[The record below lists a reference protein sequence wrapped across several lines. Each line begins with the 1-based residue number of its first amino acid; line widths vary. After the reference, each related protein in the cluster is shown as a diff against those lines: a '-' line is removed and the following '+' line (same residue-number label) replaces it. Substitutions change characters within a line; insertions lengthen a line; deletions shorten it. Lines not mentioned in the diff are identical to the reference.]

1 MRGYEIGLSA
11 LRTHSKTLNVIGNN
25 IANAATPGFHRERV
39 DLMTRAPQLDGKHL
53 IGTGVEIAGIRRVV
67 DEATDAAILQN
78 QSLLG
83 ASNANLSVA
92 RDIES
97 LFTPGASSIHEY
109 FSDFFNNLES
119 VANSPEV
126 PTVRG
131 EFLASA
137 ENLLFQFDNIR
148 SALQTQSGGRLSEL
162 QDAVDQINSSI
173 EEVAK
178 LNKEIRFAET
188 HDRNPNSLLD
198 RRSQVLNELAELTD
212 VAVRK
217 DLNGKDIVTIGGSF
231 GAIGEIATTI
241 QVVRVDDKWDL
252 QLSGSGQP
260 LQLAGGKV
268 GGLLNAVNEVIPDT
282 LDRLEELAR
291 TIVQSVDQQHAKGLK
306 DNGAHDTL
314 RASRSVESI
323 NKPLAYS
330 GIPFEV
336 IRGEVTLTVTD
347 PATGY
352 RTSHAISV
360 DPYTE
365 SLADVSA
372 KFDAIA
378 GVSAILNTDTGRLT
392 LSGDGSKKI
401 DFAGRV
407 DNVPDLS
414 SYSGSSI
421 PQFTGDYTGPRID
434 NWNLSFN
441 QSGTVGVTNGLE
453 ATIRN
458 ANGQVVATVDVGTN
472 YEAGTPLG
480 IADGVYLQFGSG
492 TVTATD
498 TASVVVTPDSDT
510 TGLLSALGLNS
521 LFSGASIGTY
531 ALRSDIADDATLL
544 STSTTGFPGDAS
556 NVALMANLR
565 DQRFDVLDDQTFVE
579 ELADFTADA
588 GLQAAQAASQ
598 KEQLEAYG
606 QRLQE
611 AQNAVSGVSTDE
623 EFLKMLEVERAFQ
636 AAARFINTV
645 EATYDEIMQI
655 VR

>member
-11 LRTHSKTLNVIGNN
+11 LRTHSTTLNVIGNN

-39 DLMTRAPQLDGKHL
+39 DLATRAPQLDGQHL

-67 DEATDAAILQN
+67 DEATDAAILRN

-83 ASNANLSVA
+83 ASSADLSIA
-92 RDIES
+92 GDIES
-97 LFTPGASSIHEY
+97 LFTPGDSSIHEY
-109 FSDFFNNLES
+109 FSNFFNKLES

-148 SALQTQSGGRLSEL
+148 SALQTQSGARLSEL
-162 QDAVDQINSSI
+162 RDSVEQINSSI
-173 EEVAK
+173 AEVAE

-198 RRSQVLNELAELTD
+198 RRDQILNELAELTD
-212 VAVRK
+212 VSIRK

-231 GAIGEIATTI
+231 GAIGEIPSTI
-241 QVVRVDDKWDL
+241 EVVRVGDRWDL
-252 QLSGSGQP
+252 QMSGSGHP

-268 GGLLNAVNEVIPDT
+268 GGLLNAVNNAIPDT
-282 LDRLEELAR
+282 LDRLEQLAQ
-291 TIVQSVDQQHAKGLK
+291 TIVSSVDQQHAKGLK

-314 RASRSVESI
+314 RASRRVESI
-323 NKPLAYS
+323 NTPLAYS
-330 GIPFEV
+330 GIAFPVE
-336 IRGEVTLTVTD
+336 RGNVTITVTD
-347 PATGY
+347 PTTGH
-352 RTSHAISV
+352 RSSHAIDV

-365 SLADVSA
+365 SLADVTA

-378 GVSAILNTDTGRLT
+378 GVTAVLNSDNGRLT
-392 LSGDGSKKI
+392 LAGEGSKQI

-407 DNVPDLS
+407 DNVPDLTS
-414 SYSGSSI
+414 WAGSSV
-421 PQFTGDYTGPRID
+421 PQFTGSYEGP
-434 NWNLSFN
+434 NLDTWDISFN
-441 QSGTVGVTNGLE
+441 QSGTVGVTDGLE

-458 ANGQVVATVDVGTN
+458 SNGQVVATVNVGTD
-472 YEAGTPLG
+472 YEANTPMA
-480 IADGVYLQFGSG
+480 IADGVFLQFGSG
-492 TVTATD
+492 TINATD
-498 TASVVVTPDSDT
+498 VADVVVTPDSDT
-510 TGLLSALGLNS
+510 TGLLAALGINS

-531 ALRSDIADDATLL
+531 ALRSDIAADSTLL

-556 NVALMANLR
+556 NVAAMANLR
-565 DQRFDVLDDQTFVE
+565 DLRFGVLDDQTFVE
-579 ELADFTADA
+579 ELADFTADV
-588 GLQAAQAASQ
+588 GMDAAQAASQ

-606 QRLQE
+606 QRLE
-611 AQNAVSGVSTDE
+611 ETQNSVSGVSTDE

-655 VR
+655 IR